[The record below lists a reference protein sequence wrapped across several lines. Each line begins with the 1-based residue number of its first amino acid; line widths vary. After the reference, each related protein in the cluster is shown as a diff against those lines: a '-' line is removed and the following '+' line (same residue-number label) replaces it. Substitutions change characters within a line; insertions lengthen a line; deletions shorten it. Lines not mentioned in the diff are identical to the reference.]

1 MALDFW
7 YNEAEKKEQD
17 EKWKQDF
24 KNIGGDVYSF
34 FIDTAIEK
42 GYENREGQWDMSF
55 EITDAMKDRQHIVV
69 EAGVGIGKTFAYIV
83 PLLYYHKRYKKP
95 IVIATSTI
103 ALQEQLAADIK
114 IIEDIIGY
122 YPDIVL
128 AKGQNHFLC
137 KYRCD
142 AYFLCEK
149 DETIRKIYAEIEK
162 GGCQKADWDI
172 YIPDN
177 IWNQINVKEF
187 NPVFCRQN
195 CVHKDYC
202 FYYSLR
208 HELLT
213 TNGII
218 LCNQDLLTIN
228 LRKRHNF
235 SKEIIT
241 DRFQFVVIDEAHN
254 LEGKVRNS
262 YTTEVS
268 YISLQRTV
276 EQARKIARG
285 LGNTID
291 KKLKRYYKHLDS
303 VFDSLNLQVKDQDR
317 IAKKENREIER
328 YYLDRNI
335 PALQGLKDCVHDIFL
350 EVSMQ
355 FGVDDSYRNKDY
367 DAELE
372 ALELQEEFWTAM
384 LKEECEDIFWMTL
397 NGKGK
402 KGIVLANCPKDVN
415 KLTERLFFSDA
426 DFTTILTS
434 ATITS
439 GVGEDY
445 EEGYKYFIANTNFPM
460 EKGFIAEPK
469 YSPFNYDEH
478 AMIYYT
484 EDMPH
489 PSHERKRF
497 IERGIDEIVRILEIS
512 KGKALILFTA
522 KSDMLEVY
530 EGLKERVPYRV
541 LMQNGSASQS
551 DTIAEFKKDVNSV
564 LLGTGTYWEG
574 ISVEGIALSNLIIF
588 KLPFPVPEPIID
600 YKTSICQDGLMEV
613 LVPEMIIKLKQ
624 GIGRL
629 IRSEKDFGIVS
640 IIDSRVGEK
649 SKAKYKRNIWE
660 ALPIKNRTSDFDE
673 IEEFYNL
680 LNSGKKEDVCLQKR
694 NR

>member
-1 MALDFW
+1 MTIDFW
-7 YNEAEKKEQD
+7 YSEAEKREQD
-17 EKWKQDF
+17 AKWKKDF
-24 KNIGGDVYSF
+24 KSIGEDVYSF
-34 FIDTAIEK
+34 FIDKLKER
-42 GYENREGQWDMSF
+42 GFEDREGQWDMSC
-55 EITDAMKDRQHIVV
+55 EITDAMKQQQHIVV

-83 PLLYYHKRYKKP
+83 PLLYYHKKYKKP

-103 ALQEQLAADIK
+103 ALQEQLAADIQ

-122 YPDIVL
+122 HPEIVL

-137 KYRCD
+137 KRRFEE
-142 AYFLCEK
+142 YFLCKK
-149 DETIRKIYAEIEK
+149 DENARKLYDEIDK
-162 GGCQKADWDI
+162 GGCQKADWDC

-187 NPVFCRQN
+187 SPTFCRQN

-202 FYYSLR
+202 FYYNLR
-208 HELLT
+208 QELLN

-228 LRKRHNF
+228 LRKRRSY

-254 LEGKVRNS
+254 LENKVRNCF
-262 YTTEVS
+262 TMEVS
-268 YISLQRTV
+268 YASLKKIV

-291 KKLKRYYKHLDS
+291 TKIKVFYKNLDS
-303 VFDSLNLQVKDQDR
+303 VFDDLFLQVEKQNKVAQR
-317 IAKKENREIER
+317 EEREIER
-328 YYLDRNI
+328 YYVERNI
-335 PALQGLKDCVHDIFL
+335 ASLQGLKNCVHDIFMQ
-350 EVSMQ
+350 VSMQ
-355 FGVDDSYRNKDY
+355 FGVDDSYRNRDY

-372 ALELQEEFWTAM
+372 ALEMQEDFLSSM
-384 LKEECEDIFWMTL
+384 LKKNSEDIFWMTL
-397 NGKGK
+397 NGRGK
-402 KGIVLANCPKDVN
+402 KGIVLSSCPKDVN
-415 KLTERLFFSDA
+415 ERTEQLYFSDSN
-426 DFTTILTS
+426 FTTILTS

-439 GVGEDY
+439 GNGEEY
-445 EEGYKYFIANTNFPM
+445 EDGYKYFIANTNFPTDRA
-460 EKGFIAEPK
+460 FISEPK
-469 YSPFNYDEH
+469 ISPFNYDEH

-489 PSHERKRF
+489 PSYERKKF
-497 IERGIDEIVRILEIS
+497 IEKGIDEIVRILEIS
-512 KGKALILFTA
+512 NGKALILFTA

-530 EGLKERVPYRV
+530 EGLKDKVPYKV
-541 LMQNGSASQS
+541 LMQSGSASQS
-551 DTIAEFKKDVNSV
+551 DIIAEFKKDVNSV

-574 ISVEGIALSNLIIF
+574 ISVEGVALSNLIIF
-588 KLPFPVPEPIID
+588 RLPFPVPEPIIE

-613 LVPEMIIKLKQ
+613 LIPEMIIKLKQ

-649 SKAKYKRNIWE
+649 SKAKYKQMIWD
-660 ALPIKNRTSDFDE
+660 ALPIKNKTSDFEE
-673 IEEFYNL
+673 IKKFYNL
-680 LNSGKKEDVCLQKR
+680 LEQDNKENEQ
-694 NR
+694 

>member
-1 MALDFW
+1 MTTDFW
-7 YNEAEKKEQD
+7 YSEVEKREQD
-17 EKWKQDF
+17 AKWKKDF
-24 KNIGGDVYSF
+24 KSIGEDVYSF
-34 FIDTAIEK
+34 FIDKLKER
-42 GYENREGQWDMSF
+42 GFEDREGQWDMSC
-55 EITDAMKDRQHIVV
+55 EITDAMKQQQHIVV

-83 PLLYYHKRYKKP
+83 PLLYYHKKYKKP

-103 ALQEQLAADIK
+103 ALQEQLAADIQ

-122 YPDIVL
+122 HPEIVL

-137 KYRCD
+137 KRRFEE
-142 AYFLCEK
+142 YFLCKK
-149 DETIRKIYAEIEK
+149 DENARKLYDEIDK
-162 GGCQKADWDI
+162 GGCQKADWDC

-187 NPVFCRQN
+187 SPTFCRQN

-202 FYYSLR
+202 FYYNLR
-208 HELLT
+208 QELLN

-228 LRKRHNF
+228 LRKRRSY

-254 LEGKVRNS
+254 LENKVRNCF
-262 YTTEVS
+262 TMEVS
-268 YISLQRTV
+268 YASLKKTV

-291 KKLKRYYKHLDS
+291 TKIKVFYKNLDS
-303 VFDSLNLQVKDQDR
+303 VFDDLFPQIEKQNKVAQR
-317 IAKKENREIER
+317 EEREIER
-328 YYLDRNI
+328 YYVERNI
-335 PALQGLKDCVHDIFL
+335 ASLQGLKNCVHDIFMQ
-350 EVSMQ
+350 VSMQ
-355 FGVDDSYRNKDY
+355 FGVDDSYRNRDY

-372 ALELQEEFWTAM
+372 ALEMQEDFLSSM
-384 LKEECEDIFWMTL
+384 LKKNSEDIFWMTL
-397 NGKGK
+397 NGRGK
-402 KGIVLANCPKDVN
+402 KGIVLSSCPKDVN
-415 KLTERLFFSDA
+415 ERTGQLYFSDSN
-426 DFTTILTS
+426 FTTILTS

-439 GVGEDY
+439 GNGEDY
-445 EEGYKYFIANTNFPM
+445 EDGYKYFIANTNFPTDRA
-460 EKGFIAEPK
+460 FISEPK
-469 YSPFNYDEH
+469 ISPFNYDEH

-489 PSHERKRF
+489 PSYERKKF
-497 IERGIDEIVRILEIS
+497 IEKGIDEIVRILEIS
-512 KGKALILFTA
+512 NGKALILFTA

-530 EGLKERVPYRV
+530 EGLKDKVPYKV
-541 LMQNGSASQS
+541 LMQSGSASQS
-551 DTIAEFKKDVNSV
+551 DIIAEFKKDVNSV

-574 ISVEGIALSNLIIF
+574 ISVEGVALSNLIIF
-588 KLPFPVPEPIID
+588 RLPFPVPEPIIE

-649 SKAKYKRNIWE
+649 SKAKYKQMIWD
-660 ALPIKNRTSDFDE
+660 ALPIKNKTSDFRE
-673 IEEFYNL
+673 IKKFYNL
-680 LNSGKKEDVCLQKR
+680 LEQDNKENEQ
-694 NR
+694 